1 MEEKG
6 NFYRINNI
14 DNSIF
19 EIEKKRFNNF
29 IRLKTYKLEEL
40 YYSLDSHNIFKRLD
54 RYYLRKRFI
63 ALFSIM
69 SLFNISEIILSIS
82 FLFVQKE
89 SENYDTYQRIMTL
102 FSNMIYILLIQL
114 MSYFTVSKTDINTYI
129 YY

>member
-40 YYSLDSHNIFKRLD
+40 YYSLDSHNIFKRID

-89 SENYDTYQRIMTL
+89 SENYYTYQRIMTL

>member
-19 EIEKKRFNNF
+19 EIEKKKFKNF

-40 YYSLDSHNIFKRLD
+40 YYSLDSHNIFKRID

>member
-40 YYSLDSHNIFKRLD
+40 YYILDSHNIFKRID
-54 RYYLRKRFI
+54 RYYLIKRFI

>member
-19 EIEKKRFNNF
+19 ETEKKRFNNF

-40 YYSLDSHNIFKRLD
+40 YYSLDSHNIFKRID

>member
-40 YYSLDSHNIFKRLD
+40 YYSLDSHNIFKRID

>member
-19 EIEKKRFNNF
+19 ETEKKRFNNF

-40 YYSLDSHNIFKRLD
+40 YYSLDSHNIFKRID

-114 MSYFTVSKTDINTYI
+114 YYI
-129 YY
+129 F